1 MHSLNHQVDQH
12 LFKITI
18 PHYKHSFLRQRT
30 AEPGGPGSA
39 ADGKDGEAGRGGRS
53 QRAGSGQV
61 SELFPHR
68 HKAPRKTMKSPLWD
82 GRLRGDALRWSDVPV
97 GSTSLLFRIR
107 GPSPPFTVSL
117 TARQT
122 NSGPAVLLC
131 SVGKEK
137 VSLYF
142 NSQLGAFFL
151 FKPSDVISKFSR
163 HIRFPSLNICLT
175 YSPTG
180 TGCFRKAL
188 RGQTSWQLLSAP
200 PWARARCLGS
210 AFSSSW
216 AARHLKTSC
225 FPGPSSLGANQCR
238 LETA

>member
-1 MHSLNHQVDQH
+1 M
-12 LFKITI
+12 
-18 PHYKHSFLRQRT
+18 
-30 AEPGGPGSA
+30 
-39 ADGKDGEAGRGGRS
+39 
-53 QRAGSGQV
+53 
-61 SELFPHR
+61 
-68 HKAPRKTMKSPLWD
+68 
-82 GRLRGDALRWSDVPV
+82 
-97 GSTSLLFRIR
+97 GSTALLFGIR

-137 VSLYF
+137 VSLYC
-142 NSQLGAFFL
+142 NSQLGAFFF

-175 YSPTG
+175 YSPMG
-180 TGCFRKAL
+180 TGCFRKAP

-200 PWARARCLGS
+200 PWARACCLGS
-210 AFSSSW
+210 AFSSSCT
-216 AARHLKTSC
+216 AQHLRTSLS
-225 FPGPSSLGANQCR
+225 PGPESPGANQCR